1 MFALQ
6 SDNIDILLSLG
17 SNLGDR
23 KGFID
28 SAYKLINQTG
38 LINNCRL
45 SSYYE
50 SEPVGFSDQPYFI
63 NACLRGTT
71 KLPPNLLIYFAKSLE
86 YLCGR
91 VVRKRWHE
99 RELDIDII
107 MYGDSVLNLRHLILP
122 HPRFHER
129 KFVLMPS
136 NEIAGEMINP
146 VNGKSISLM
155 LDECSDNSIVRIFE
169 NHLN

>member
-1 MFALQ
+1 MDSLK
-6 SDNIDILLSLG
+6 SDNIEILLSLG

-28 SAYKLINQTG
+28 NAYELINQTG
-38 LINNCRL
+38 LINNCQL
-45 SSYYE
+45 SSFYE
-50 SEPVGFSDQPYFI
+50 SEPVGFRGQPYFI

-71 KLPPNLLIYFAKSLE
+71 KLSPYLLMYFAKSLE

-91 VVRKRWHE
+91 VVRQRWHE

-129 KFVLMPS
+129 KFVLLPS
-136 NEIAGEMINP
+136 NEIAGDMINP

-155 LDECSDNSIVRIFE
+155 LKECKDNSIIRLFM
-169 NHLN
+169 NQRN